1 MSVVESHTGECFE
14 HIGAESPS
22 FNTALND
29 MLFAILNTLLGKVPK
44 SFVLRSVGSFP
55 EGSDPDD

>member
-1 MSVVESHTGECFE
+1 MPVERVTRASASSTF
-14 HIGAESPS
+14 GAESPS

-29 MLFAILNTLLGKVPK
+29 ILFAILNTLLGKVPK